1 MSTAACD
8 LTTGL
13 APYSPNAENPWNEER
28 IKHLYMRMS
37 FGADHNTIQQAL
49 ANQPNTLVNSII
61 NQGRNAPKAAA
72 PPWANWALSQYS
84 DFQTQLQEQ
93 VLSWALVWMNDML
106 TNSFRGKLTV
116 FWHNHFVTK
125 LEAYA
130 CPSYMYQYY
139 SLLENH
145 VFGNFKTFVK
155 EIGKTPA
162 MLLFLNGVQNTRFEP
177 NENYARELLELFTLG
192 RDNGYTQQDIA
203 GAARALTGWNGFTE
217 LCAPIGFVPLLH
229 DPGAK
234 TIFGK
239 TGNYTYDG
247 LHDLLFQ
254 ERGTEIARH
263 ICGKLY
269 EWFVS
274 PERDEEFINELAE
287 ELLAND
293 FELLPVYR
301 TLFASE
307 RFFDEKVIGNMIKSP
322 LDYFLSF
329 LKTTKLPYNQDVL
342 TLILLQASENGQLI
356 FNPPDV
362 KGWPG
367 NKTWVD
373 TSRLTQR
380 WLGLEYYLY
389 LLFGSQPDLYAL
401 FIKELTTAYND
412 PHEITADL
420 VKHVTIKGFDDSR
433 QLDAAVTAFKWE
445 VPQNYFD
452 EGSWN
457 LDWPTVPAQVALLL
471 QFVTRTPEYQLM

>member
-13 APYSPNAENPWNEER
+13 APYSPNAENPWNQER
-28 IKHLYMRMS
+28 ARHLYMRMS
-37 FGADHNTIQQAL
+37 FGADYDTIQQAL
-49 ANQPNTLVNSII
+49 ANQPNTLVSSII
-61 NQGRNAPKAAA
+61 EQGRNAPKAAA
-72 PPWANWALSQYS
+72 PPWANWAISQYS

-106 TNSFRGKLTV
+106 TNSFRAKLTL

-130 CPSYMYQYY
+130 CPSYMYRYY
-139 SLLENH
+139 SLLEDN
-145 VFGNFKTFVK
+145 VFGNFKTFAK

-162 MLLFLNGVQNTRFEP
+162 MLLFLNGVQNTRFDP
-177 NENYARELLELFTLG
+177 NENYARELFELFTLG

-203 GAARALTGWNGFTE
+203 GASRALTGWNGFTE
-217 LCAPIGFVPLLH
+217 LCAPIGYVPLLH

-239 TGNYTYDG
+239 TGNYNYDG
-247 LHDLLFQ
+247 LHDLLFE
-254 ERGTEIARH
+254 ERSTEIARY

-287 ELLAND
+287 ELIAND

-301 TLFASE
+301 ILFASE
-307 RFFDEKVIGNMIKSP
+307 RFFDEKVIGTMIKSP

-329 LKTTKLPYNQDVL
+329 LKLTKLPYNQDVL
-342 TLILLQASENGQLI
+342 TLILLQAAENGQFI
-356 FNPPDV
+356 FDPPDV

-367 NKTWVD
+367 NRSWVD

-380 WLGLEYYLY
+380 WLGLEFYLY
-389 LLFGSQPDLYAL
+389 SVFQTQPDLYTN
-401 FIKELTTAYND
+401 FIKELTSAYND
-412 PHEITADL
+412 PEEITADL
-420 VKHVTIKGFDDSR
+420 VTHMTSKGFDDSR
-433 QLDAAVTAFKWE
+433 QLNNAVTAFKWE

-452 EGSWN
+452 DGSWN
-457 LDWPTVPAQVALLL
+457 LDWITVPPQVALLL
-471 QFVTRTPEYQLM
+471 QYVTRTPEYQLM